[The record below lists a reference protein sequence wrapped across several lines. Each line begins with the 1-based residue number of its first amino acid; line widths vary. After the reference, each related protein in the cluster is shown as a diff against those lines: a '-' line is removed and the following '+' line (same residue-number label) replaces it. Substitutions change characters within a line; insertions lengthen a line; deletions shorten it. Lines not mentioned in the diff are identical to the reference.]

1 MAEKLTVFRIG
12 QIVNT
17 QGLKGEVRVYPYT
30 DDINRF
36 NELEYFYTDKNLN
49 NKYEVQRVRYK
60 GNVVIMKI
68 KNIDSIEIAQKLKT
82 KDMYIKREQGKQL
95 EEDEFFVADL
105 IGLDVFT
112 VDGNKVGVVK
122 DVLQHAINDVYVVV
136 NGEKEYLIPS
146 IEKFVPT
153 INLEENKMI
162 IDPIK
167 GMLD

>member
-1 MAEKLTVFRIG
+1 MTEKLTVFRIG

-17 QGLKGEVRVYPYT
+17 QGLKVEVRVYPYT

-36 NELEYFYTDKNLN
+36 DELEYFYIDKNLN
-49 NKYEVQRVRYK
+49 NKYEVERVRYK
-60 GNVVIMKI
+60 GNMVIMKI
-68 KNIDSIEIAQKLKT
+68 KDIDSIELAEKLKT
-82 KDMYIKREQGKQL
+82 KNMYIGREQGREL
-95 EEDEFFVADL
+95 EEGEFFVSDL

-112 VDGNKVGVVK
+112 VDGEKVGVLK
-122 DVLQHAINDVYVVV
+122 DVLQHAINDVYVISS
-136 NGEKEYLIPS
+136 GEKEYLIPS

-153 INLEENKMI
+153 IDLDQNKMI